1 MTFWE
6 RWLAPG
12 DIRAQL
18 RRERSVR
25 DPKDSTLQIASIT
38 TSPMSETRPVRERL
52 NHTQREWRKGSI
64 FLGGLAFAIASLT
77 LTRRALRKRLYL
89 PTPPFYQPSHNTL
102 PTVSGGMEAVD
113 ALFLATLNVTA
124 IGMAAVGTFMVG
136 WDVAEVEDLR
146 AAVNRGAGF
155 DVYGGDKEADR
166 EMEGWVQEMFA
177 KKKDDALDSGDVE
190 NVQVGVKE
198 MMEQGGLIAKLGRL
212 ASLAE
217 EREERKKQENIENGP
232 ASTQQGRALA

>member
-1 MTFWE
+1 
-6 RWLAPG
+6 
-12 DIRAQL
+12 
-18 RRERSVR
+18 
-25 DPKDSTLQIASIT
+25 
-38 TSPMSETRPVRERL
+38 
-52 NHTQREWRKGSI
+52 
-64 FLGGLAFAIASLT
+64 
-77 LTRRALRKRLYL
+77 
-89 PTPPFYQPSHNTL
+89 
-102 PTVSGGMEAVD
+102 
-113 ALFLATLNVTA
+113 
-124 IGMAAVGTFMVG
+124 
-136 WDVAEVEDLR
+136 
-146 AAVNRGAGF
+146 
-155 DVYGGDKEADR
+155 VYGGDKEADR

>member
-1 MTFWE
+1 
-6 RWLAPG
+6 
-12 DIRAQL
+12 
-18 RRERSVR
+18 
-25 DPKDSTLQIASIT
+25 
-38 TSPMSETRPVRERL
+38 
-52 NHTQREWRKGSI
+52 
-64 FLGGLAFAIASLT
+64 LAFAIASLT